1 MIIQHSRHPPSNKV
15 RNELRVPF
23 VLPKDLSV
31 DLHMQI
37 FVGYEN
43 ATQYHVIEQTRVL
56 PTFSMYFRV
65 EPKQC
70 EPPKSYATFNIN
82 ERVQRV
88 ILTIYYK
95 I

>member
-1 MIIQHSRHPPSNKV
+1 
-15 RNELRVPF
+15 VPF

-65 EPKQC
+65 TPGQY
-70 EPPKSYATFNIN
+70 EPPKSFATFNIN
-82 ERVQRV
+82 ERFQRV
-88 ILTIYYK
+88 LTFLFFLYFY
-95 I
+95 